1 MYPLNYNMNALTY
14 FIFCLILSAIVV
26 AICWQMVF
34 ACYIT
39 HRRKTLQRFE
49 DTMDHTDSQSI
60 SSREGK
66 KAESDI

>member
-1 MYPLNYNMNALTY
+1 MNALTY
-14 FIFCLILSAIVV
+14 FIICILLSAIVV

-39 HRRKTLQRFE
+39 YRRKTLQRFE
-49 DTMDHTDSQSI
+49 DTMDQTDRQSI
-60 SSREGK
+60 SSHEGK